1 MTQHTPIYPFT
12 AIVGQTQLKQALIL
26 NAINPAIGGVLIR
39 GEKGTAKSTAVRA
52 IADLLPEI
60 RVVRGC
66 PFGCDPDR
74 SEEWC
79 DVCRGSE
86 KTRRIDWRRIR
97 VVTLPLNATED
108 RVAGGIDFN
117 QAVKSGMRCF
127 SPGVLAMAH
136 RGILYVDEVNL
147 LDDHIVDVILDAAA
161 SGRNRVEREGIS
173 IAHASRFILVGT
185 MNPEE
190 GELRPQLL
198 DRFGLCVETA
208 SEKEPDLRT
217 ELMLRREAFDLD
229 PTEFQIRYEK
239 DNAVVARQIAAG
251 RDLLPQVVLP
261 PHLRGLIA
269 EICTENHVAGHRADL
284 VMEQASRALA
294 ALGGRRSVTVD
305 DIRGVSALALVH
317 RRRDVA
323 PPPPPPPPEHDHEHD
338 PPPENDQNEDLENP
352 EEPPQENQQQP
363 QEAQAPPSE
372 ENAPPEQDED
382 NESDAQP
389 EEQNRPDS
397 VMEQIFDV
405 GETFKVKKFA
415 SPKDRVFRRGSGR
428 RSRTRIAQKQ
438 GRYVKSTMDHKSGD
452 IALDAT
458 LRAAAPYQL
467 RRKNGNGVGLAVHL
481 KSEDIREKIR
491 EKRVGNVLLFL
502 VDASGSMGARG
513 RMTASK
519 GAIMSLLL
527 DAYQKRDR
535 IAMVSFRKDQAV
547 VNLPPTTSIE
557 LAATLLKDMPVG
569 GRTPLSAGLAKS
581 YEVLRNILLRE
592 PTARPIVIMITD
604 GKSNMALG
612 EAKPLDEAVLLAER
626 LASDARIRFIV
637 VDTESRG
644 LIRFGM
650 ARKLAGAMDADYF
663 QIEDLKA
670 DTLINIAKESVQ

>member
-1 MTQHTPIYPFT
+1 
-12 AIVGQTQLKQALIL
+12 
-26 NAINPAIGGVLIR
+26 
-39 GEKGTAKSTAVRA
+39 
-52 IADLLPEI
+52 
-60 RVVRGC
+60 
-66 PFGCDPDR
+66 
-74 SEEWC
+74 
-79 DVCRGSE
+79 
-86 KTRRIDWRRIR
+86 
-97 VVTLPLNATED
+97 
-108 RVAGGIDFN
+108 
-117 QAVKSGMRCF
+117 
-127 SPGVLAMAH
+127 
-136 RGILYVDEVNL
+136 VDEVNL
-147 LDDHIVDVILDAAA
+147 LDDHIVDIILDAAA

-173 IAHASRFILVGT
+173 ITHASRFILVGT

-198 DRFGLCVETA
+198 DRFGLCVETT
-208 SEKEPDLRT
+208 SETEPELRT

-229 PTEFQIRYEK
+229 PTGFHLQYEK
-239 DNAVVARQIAAG
+239 DNADVARQILAG
-251 RDLLPQVVLP
+251 RDLLPQVSLP
-261 PHLRGLIA
+261 SHLRGLIA

-284 VMEQASRALA
+284 VMEQAARALA
-294 ALGGRRSVTVD
+294 AVNGRLTVTVE
-305 DIRGVSALALVH
+305 DIREVSALALVH
-317 RRRDVA
+317 RKRDA
-323 PPPPPPPPEHDHEHD
+323 APPPPPPEHDHEHD
-338 PPPENDQNEDLENP
+338 PPPENAQNEEQENP
-352 EEPPQENQQQP
+352 EETPPEPQQEP
-363 QEAQAPPSE
+363 EAAQAPPTE
-372 ENAPPEQDED
+372 ESAPPEQDAEND
-382 NESDAQP
+382 TDAQP
-389 EEQNRPDS
+389 SEQNQPDS
-397 VMEQIFDV
+397 AMERIFDV

-438 GRYVKSTMDHKSGD
+438 GRYVKSTLDHKSGD

-467 RRKNGNGVGLAVHL
+467 RRKNGNGNGLAVSL
-481 KSEDIREKIR
+481 KPEDIREKIR

-535 IAMVSFRKDQAV
+535 IAMVSFRRDQAV

-557 LAATLLKDMPVG
+557 LAATLLKELPVG

-592 PTARPIVIMITD
+592 PTARPIVILITD

-644 LIRFGM
+644 LVRFGM
-650 ARKLAGAMDADYF
+650 AQKLAGAMDAQYF